1 MSQIRLPGGQVLL
14 VIVQDK
20 ANALRSLVFYSPIWE
35 QARPLSHTR
44 HCHITVTSHF
54 PASQG
59 SEIFT
64 MVISLLQI
72 TFYRPVVNSPVY
84 ASVVFPLS
92 VVVQFSW
99 ISNCESVIKL
109 GHDDLKMVWHESEI
123 ITLILDTSFLLIVC
137 DGWCFCKELHDY
149 HPHLSFVQH
158 GCGLAWPQFHKS
170 LNIRVQ
176 RHRHPEQ
183 ISALF
188 TPK

>member
-14 VIVQDK
+14 VIVQDR
-20 ANALRSLVFYSPIWE
+20 ANALRSLVLYSPIWE
-35 QARPLSHTR
+35 QAWPLSHTR

-72 TFYRPVVNSPVY
+72 TFYRPVVNRPVY
-84 ASVVFPLS
+84 ASVVFPPVLLCS
-92 VVVQFSW
+92 YK
-99 ISNCESVIKL
+99 VIKF
-109 GHDDLKMVWHESEI
+109 GHDDLKHESGI

-170 LNIRVQ
+170 LSICVQ
-176 RHRHPEQ
+176 SHRHPEQ

-188 TPK
+188 TPKQ